1 MKKNKN
7 GFTLIEL
14 LAVIVI
20 LGVIMVIATTNVI
33 KSINNS
39 REKSKEIAKKEIVS
53 YAEAY
58 FATNNSNTNNGCVSV
73 EELYKLGY
81 LTDDV
86 TNPETGDNIKNEKEL
101 RNQSICKPS
110 ATGIPK
116 NGNKTEING
125 YIYIITPKDSND
137 STDDNSKADDNKDD
151 STDDNSKTD
160 DNKHDS
166 NDATED
172 NKKQDLNKE
181 DNKKQDSNV
190 SKTYKIGD
198 RFCLKSECFYVIKD
212 NGTTVDAL
220 AKQNINIKTNR
231 QDKKFSKLTFSET
244 TYWSSSMNKYGSSYP
259 LNVFDSNSALYEPVQ
274 NYKTYLKSTLG
285 KASVDARLITY
296 NELISLGCSR
306 NRNDYGYCYC
316 KSAPS
321 WVYTIRYWTAS
332 ACNNTRVWI
341 VSQDGYLDDV
351 TYNYPLYFGLRPVIT
366 INKNEI

>member
-1 MKKNKN
+1 MKRNKN

-86 TNPETGDNIKNEKEL
+86 TNPETGDNIKNKNEL
-101 RNQSICKPS
+101 GNQSICKPS
-110 ATGIPK
+110 VTDIPEED
-116 NGNKTEING
+116 NVTVING
-125 YIYIITPKDSND
+125 YKYIIIPKDSNN
-137 STDDNSKADDNKDD
+137 STDDNSKA
-151 STDDNSKTD
+151 D

-212 NGTTVDAL
+212 KGTTVDAL

-296 NELISLGCSR
+296 NELISLGCNGNKNNVNKKTCR
-306 NRNDYGYCYC
+306 E
-316 KSAPS
+316 APS
-321 WVYTIRYWTAS
+321 WVYTTQYWTAS
-332 ACNNTRVWI
+332 ACTNTRVWN
-341 VSQDGYLDDV
+341 VNHGYLGDNA
-351 TYNYPLYFGLRPVIT
+351 YNYPLYFGLRPVIT

>member
-1 MKKNKN
+1 MKKDKN

-20 LGVIMVIATTNVI
+20 LGIIMTIATTNVI

-58 FATNNSNTNNGCVSV
+58 FATNNSHTDCVSV
-73 EELYKLGY
+73 EKLYDLGY

-86 TNPETGDNIKNEKEL
+86 TNPETGDNIKNKNEL
-101 RNQSICKPS
+101 GNQSICKPS
-110 ATGIPK
+110 VTDIPK
-116 NGNKTEING
+116 EDNVTVING
-125 YIYIITPKDSND
+125 YKYIIIPKDSND
-137 STDDNSKADDNKDD
+137 STDN
-151 STDDNSKTD
+151 
-160 DNKHDS
+160 NKHDS

-198 RFCLKSECFYVIKD
+198 SFCLKSECFYVIKD

-220 AKQNINIKTNR
+220 AKQKINTKTNR
-231 QDKKFSKLTFSET
+231 QDKNANALAFAERTNGEYGYWTDSNGKLLS
-244 TYWSSSMNKYGSSYP
+244 KYGTRYP
-259 LNVFDSNSALYEPVQ
+259 ANVFDSNSTLYEPVQ
-274 NYKTYLKSTLG
+274 SYKTYLKNTLE
-285 KASVDARLITY
+285 KTSVDARLITY
-296 NELISLGCSR
+296 EELISLGCSR
-306 NRNDYGYCYC
+306 REYSCE
-316 KSAPS
+316 SAPS
-321 WVYTIRYWTAS
+321 WVFSVAYWTAS
-332 ACNNTRVWI
+332 ATH
-341 VSQDGYLDDV
+341 DDYV
-351 TYNYPLYFGLRPVIT
+351 HTVASSGVFVGRYFDTNFFSPYSETYGLRPVIT

>member
-1 MKKNKN
+1 MKKDKN

-20 LGVIMVIATTNVI
+20 LGIIMTIATTNVI

-39 REKSKEIAKKEIVS
+39 REKSKEIAKKEIIS

-58 FATNNSNTNNGCVSV
+58 FATNNSDDDCVSV
-73 EELYKLGY
+73 EKLYELGY
-81 LTDDV
+81 LTGDV
-86 TNPETGDNIKNEKEL
+86 TNPETGKNITNKSEL
-101 RNQSICKPS
+101 GNQKICKTS
-110 ATGIPK
+110 ASNTPNSIT
-116 NGNKTEING
+116 TEING
-125 YIYIITPKDSND
+125 YKYVIILKDSND
-137 STDDNSKADDNKDD
+137 STDDNSKA
-151 STDDNSKTD
+151 D

-231 QDKKFSKLTFSET
+231 QDEEFSKLTFSET
-244 TYWSSSMNKYGSSYP
+244 SYWSSSMNKYGSSYP
-259 LNVFDSNSALYEPVQ
+259 LNVFDSNSTLYEPVQ

-306 NRNDYGYCYC
+306 NRNDYGYYYC

>member
-1 MKKNKN
+1 MKRNKN

-58 FATNNSNTNNGCVSV
+58 FATNNSNTGCVSV
-73 EELYKLGY
+73 ETLYELGY
-81 LTDDV
+81 LTGDV
-86 TNPETGDNIKNEKEL
+86 TNPETGKNITSKSEL
-101 RNQSICKPS
+101 GNQKICKTS
-110 ATGIPK
+110 ATDIPK
-116 NGNKTEING
+116 EGTITEING
-125 YIYIITPKDSND
+125 YKYVIIPKDSND
-137 STDDNSKADDNKDD
+137 STDDNE
-151 STDDNSKTD
+151 
-160 DNKHDS
+160 HDS

-190 SKTYKIGD
+190 SKTYEIGD
-198 RFCLKSECFYVIKD
+198 SFCLKSECFYVIKD

-231 QDKKFSKLTFSET
+231 QDEKFSKLTFSET

-306 NRNDYGYCYC
+306 NDYGYYC
-316 KSAPS
+316 ATS
-321 WVYTIRYWTAS
+321 WVYSTRYWTAS
-332 ACNNTRVWI
+332 ACTNTRVWI
-341 VSQDGYLDDV
+341 VNQDGYLGDV
-351 TYNYPLYFGLRPVIT
+351 TYNYPLYYGLRPVIT

>member
-86 TNPETGDNIKNEKEL
+86 TNPETGDNIKNENEL
-101 RNQSICKPS
+101 GNQSICKPS
-110 ATGIPK
+110 ATGIPT
-116 NGNKTEING
+116 NGNKTEVNG

-137 STDDNSKADDNKDD
+137 STDDNSKA
-151 STDDNSKTD
+151 D

-198 RFCLKSECFYVIKD
+198 SFCLKSECFYVIKD

-231 QDKKFSKLTFSET
+231 QDEKFSKLTFSET
-244 TYWSSSMNKYGSSYP
+244 SYWSSSMNKYGSSYP

-274 NYKTYLKSTLG
+274 NYKTYLKNTL
-285 KASVDARLITY
+285 KKTSVDARLITY
-296 NELISLGCSR
+296 NELISLGCNGNKNNVNKKTCR
-306 NRNDYGYCYC
+306 E
-316 KSAPS
+316 APS
-321 WVYTIRYWTAS
+321 WVYTTRYWTAS
-332 ACNNTRVWI
+332 ACTNTRVWN
-341 VSQDGYLDDV
+341 VNQDGYLGDS
-351 TYNYPLYFGLRPVIT
+351 TYNYPLYYGLRPVIT

>member
-58 FATNNSNTNNGCVSV
+58 FATNNSNTGCVSV
-73 EELYKLGY
+73 EKLYDLGY
-81 LTDDV
+81 LTGDV
-86 TNPETGDNIKNEKEL
+86 TNPETGDNIKNKNEL
-101 RNQSICKPS
+101 GNQSICKPS
-110 ATGIPK
+110 ATGIPT
-116 NGNKTEING
+116 NGKEING

-137 STDDNSKADDNKDD
+137 STDDNSKADDNKHD

-296 NELISLGCSR
+296 NELISLGCNGNKNNVNKKTCR
-306 NRNDYGYCYC
+306 E
-316 KSAPS
+316 APS
-321 WVYTIRYWTAS
+321 WVYSTQYWTAS
-332 ACNNTRVWI
+332 ACTNTRVWN
-341 VSQDGYLDDV
+341 VNHGYLGDSA
-351 TYNYPLYFGLRPVIT
+351 YNYPLYFGLRPVIT

>member
-1 MKKNKN
+1 MKRNKN

-86 TNPETGDNIKNEKEL
+86 TNPETGDNIKNKNEL
-101 RNQSICKPS
+101 GNQSICKPS
-110 ATGIPK
+110 VTDIPEED
-116 NGNKTEING
+116 NVTVING
-125 YIYIITPKDSND
+125 YKYIIIPKDSNN
-137 STDDNSKADDNKDD
+137 STDDNSKA
-151 STDDNSKTD
+151 D

-296 NELISLGCSR
+296 NELISLGCNGNKNNVNKKTCR
-306 NRNDYGYCYC
+306 E
-316 KSAPS
+316 APS
-321 WVYTIRYWTAS
+321 WVYTTQYWTAS
-332 ACNNTRVWI
+332 ACTNTRVWNANH
-341 VSQDGYLDDV
+341 GYLGDNA
-351 TYNYPLYFGLRPVIT
+351 YNYPLYFGLRPVIT

>member
-1 MKKNKN
+1 MKRNKN

-20 LGVIMVIATTNVI
+20 LGIIMTIATTNVI

-58 FATNNSNTNNGCVSV
+58 FATNNSNTGCVSV
-73 EELYKLGY
+73 ETLYELGY
-81 LTDDV
+81 LTGDV
-86 TNPETGDNIKNEKEL
+86 TNPETGDNIKNKNEL
-101 RNQSICKPS
+101 GNQSICKPS
-110 ATGIPK
+110 ATDIPK
-116 NGNKTEING
+116 EGTITEING
-125 YIYIITPKDSND
+125 YKYVIIPKDSND
-137 STDDNSKADDNKDD
+137 STDDNSKA
-151 STDDNSKTD
+151 D

-231 QDKKFSKLTFSET
+231 QDEKFSKLTFSET

-306 NRNDYGYCYC
+306 NDYGYYC
-316 KSAPS
+316 ATS
-321 WVYTIRYWTAS
+321 WVYSTRYWTAS
-332 ACNNTRVWI
+332 ACTNTRVWI
-341 VSQDGYLDDV
+341 VNQDGYLGDV
-351 TYNYPLYFGLRPVIT
+351 TYNYPLYYGLRPVIT

>member
-1 MKKNKN
+1 MKRNKN

-86 TNPETGDNIKNEKEL
+86 TNPETGDNIKNKNEL
-101 RNQSICKPS
+101 GNQSICKPS
-110 ATGIPK
+110 VTDIPEED
-116 NGNKTEING
+116 NVTVING
-125 YIYIITPKDSND
+125 YKYIIIPKDSNN
-137 STDDNSKADDNKDD
+137 STDDNSKA
-151 STDDNSKTD
+151 D

-231 QDKKFSKLTFSET
+231 QDEKYSKLTFSET

-296 NELISLGCSR
+296 NELISLGCNGNKNNVNKKTCR
-306 NRNDYGYCYC
+306 E
-316 KSAPS
+316 APS
-321 WVYTIRYWTAS
+321 WVYTTQYWTAS
-332 ACNNTRVWI
+332 ACTNTRVWN
-341 VSQDGYLDDV
+341 VNHGYLGDNA
-351 TYNYPLYFGLRPVIT
+351 YNYPLYFGLRPVIT

>member
-1 MKKNKN
+1 MKRNKN

-58 FATNNSNTNNGCVSV
+58 FATNNSNTGCVSV
-73 EELYKLGY
+73 ETLYELGY
-81 LTDDV
+81 LTGDV
-86 TNPETGDNIKNEKEL
+86 TNPETGKNITSKSEL
-101 RNQSICKPS
+101 GNQKICKPS
-110 ATGIPK
+110 ATGIPT
-116 NGNKTEING
+116 NDNKTEING
-125 YIYIITPKDSND
+125 YIYIITPKDSN
-137 STDDNSKADDNKDD
+137 D

-306 NRNDYGYCYC
+306 NDYGYYC
-316 KSAPS
+316 ATS
-321 WVYTIRYWTAS
+321 WVYSTRYWTAS
-332 ACNNTRVWI
+332 ACTNTRVWI
-341 VSQDGYLDDV
+341 VNQDGYLGDV
-351 TYNYPLYFGLRPVIT
+351 TYNYPLYYGLRPVIT

>member
-1 MKKNKN
+1 MKKDKN

-20 LGVIMVIATTNVI
+20 LGIIMTIATTNVI

-39 REKSKEIAKKEIVS
+39 REKSKEIAKKEIIS

-58 FATNNSNTNNGCVSV
+58 FATNNSDDDCVSV
-73 EELYKLGY
+73 EKLYDLGY
-81 LTDDV
+81 LTGDV
-86 TNPETGDNIKNEKEL
+86 TNPETGKNITNKSEL
-101 RNQSICKPS
+101 GNQKICKTS
-110 ATGIPK
+110 ASNTPNSIT
-116 NGNKTEING
+116 TEING
-125 YIYIITPKDSND
+125 YKYVIIPKDSND
-137 STDDNSKADDNKDD
+137 STDDNSKA
-151 STDDNSKTD
+151 D

-231 QDKKFSKLTFSET
+231 QDEEFSKLTFSET
-244 TYWSSSMNKYGSSYP
+244 SYWSSSMNKYGSSYP
-259 LNVFDSNSALYEPVQ
+259 LNVFDSNSTLYEPVQ

-306 NRNDYGYCYC
+306 NRNDYGYYYC

>member
-1 MKKNKN
+1 MKKDKN

-33 KSINNS
+33 KSINDS
-39 REKSKEIAKKEIVS
+39 KEKSKEIAKKEIIS

-58 FATNNSNTNNGCVSV
+58 FATNKSNISCVSV
-73 EELYKLGY
+73 EELYNLGY

-86 TNPETGDNIKNEKEL
+86 TNPETGDNIKSKNEL
-101 RNQSICKPS
+101 GNQSICKLS
-110 ATGIPK
+110 ATDIPK
-116 NGNKTEING
+116 ESTITEING
-125 YIYIITPKDSND
+125 YKYIITPKDSND
-137 STDDNSKADDNKDD
+137 S
-151 STDDNSKTD
+151 TD

-231 QDKKFSKLTFSET
+231 QDEKYSKLTFSET
-244 TYWSSSMNKYGSSYP
+244 SYWSSSMNKYGSSYP
-259 LNVFDSNSALYEPVQ
+259 LNVFDSNSTLYEPVQ
-274 NYKTYLKSTLG
+274 NYKTYLKNTL
-285 KASVDARLITY
+285 KKTSVDARLITY

-306 NRNDYGYCYC
+306 NDYGYYC

-321 WVYTIRYWTAS
+321 WVYSTRYWTAS
-332 ACNNTRVWI
+332 ACTNTRMWNVN
-341 VSQDGYLDDV
+341 QDGYLGDS
-351 TYNYPLYFGLRPVIT
+351 TYNYPLYYGLRPVIT

>member
-1 MKKNKN
+1 MKKDKN

-33 KSINNS
+33 KSINDS
-39 REKSKEIAKKEIVS
+39 KEKSKEIAKKEIVS

-58 FATNNSNTNNGCVSV
+58 FATNKSNISCVSV
-73 EELYKLGY
+73 EDLYNLGY

-86 TNPETGDNIKNEKEL
+86 TNPETGDNIKNKNEL
-101 RNQSICKPS
+101 RNQKICKPS
-110 ATGIPK
+110 ATDIPK
-116 NGNKTEING
+116 GEKTEING
-125 YIYIITPKDSND
+125 YKYIITPKDSND
-137 STDDNSKADDNKDD
+137 STDDNSKA
-151 STDDNSKTD
+151 D

-220 AKQNINIKTNR
+220 AKQKINTKTNR
-231 QDKKFSKLTFSET
+231 QDKNANALAFAEKTNGEYGYWTDSNGKLLS
-244 TYWSSSMNKYGSSYP
+244 KYGTRYP
-259 LNVFDSNSALYEPVQ
+259 ANVFDSNSTLYEPVQ
-274 NYKTYLKSTLG
+274 SYKTYLKNTLG
-285 KASVDARLITY
+285 KTSVNARLITY
-296 NELISLGCSR
+296 EELISLGCSR
-306 NRNDYGYCYC
+306 REYSCE
-316 KSAPS
+316 SAPS
-321 WVYTIRYWTAS
+321 WVFSVAYWTAS
-332 ACNNTRVWI
+332 ATH
-341 VSQDGYLDDV
+341 DDYV
-351 TYNYPLYFGLRPVIT
+351 HTVASSGVFVGRYFDTNFFSPYSETYGLRPVIT

>member
-58 FATNNSNTNNGCVSV
+58 FATNNSNTNNSNTNNDCVSV
-73 EELYKLGY
+73 EKLYDLGY

-86 TNPETGDNIKNEKEL
+86 TNPETGDNIKNKNEL
-101 RNQSICKPS
+101 GNQSICKPS
-110 ATGIPK
+110 VTDIPEED
-116 NGNKTEING
+116 NVTVING
-125 YIYIITPKDSND
+125 YKYIIIPKDSNN
-137 STDDNSKADDNKDD
+137 STDDNSKA
-151 STDDNSKTD
+151 D

-306 NRNDYGYCYC
+306 NDYGYYC
-316 KSAPS
+316 ATS
-321 WVYTIRYWTAS
+321 WVYSTRYWTAS
-332 ACNNTRVWI
+332 ACTNTRLWI
-341 VSQDGYLDDV
+341 VNQDGYLGDV
-351 TYNYPLYFGLRPVIT
+351 AYNYPLYYGLRPVIT

>member
-1 MKKNKN
+1 
-7 GFTLIEL
+7 
-14 LAVIVI
+14 
-20 LGVIMVIATTNVI
+20 MVIATTNVI
-33 KSINNS
+33 KSINDS
-39 REKSKEIAKKEIVS
+39 KEKSKEIAKKEIIS

-58 FATNNSNTNNGCVSV
+58 FATNKSNISCVSV
-73 EELYKLGY
+73 EELYNLGY

-86 TNPETGDNIKNEKEL
+86 TNPETGDNIKSKNEL
-101 RNQSICKPS
+101 GNQSICKLS
-110 ATGIPK
+110 ATDIPK
-116 NGNKTEING
+116 ESTITEING
-125 YIYIITPKDSND
+125 YKYIITPKDSND
-137 STDDNSKADDNKDD
+137 S
-151 STDDNSKTD
+151 TD

-231 QDKKFSKLTFSET
+231 QDEKYSKLTFSET
-244 TYWSSSMNKYGSSYP
+244 SYWSSSMNKYGSSYP
-259 LNVFDSNSALYEPVQ
+259 LNVFDSNSTLYEPVQ
-274 NYKTYLKSTLG
+274 NYKTYLKNTL
-285 KASVDARLITY
+285 KKTSVDARLITY

-306 NRNDYGYCYC
+306 NDYGYYC

-321 WVYTIRYWTAS
+321 WVYSTRYWTAS
-332 ACNNTRVWI
+332 ACTNTRMWNVN
-341 VSQDGYLDDV
+341 QDGYLGDS
-351 TYNYPLYFGLRPVIT
+351 TYNYPLYYGLRPVIT